1 MSKEHSRRHV
11 ADLRGRLSFSLASK
25 TSNPFYHTSSFL
37 ALTSSYWTNLSFT
50 FSVKEK
56 EPNPDTR
63 EPFQELHAMPSLF
76 FTPFL
81 GRPLGKHLLHLS
93 VSEAT
98 FLLSS
103 YNRKNHL
110 ASSTGRKHRDLLLL
124 HQNTCFTS
132 PSRKTPINRPGPP
145 SRKTRK
151 TPMNKPGSPSRMTRK
166 PEQVLGHWSPFPL
179 EKLIPRRQDSTP

>member
-1 MSKEHSRRHV
+1 MCLRNIPADTLQTHV
-11 ADLRGRLSFSLASK
+11 AALSFSLASK
-25 TSNPFYHTSSFL
+25 TSNSFFHTGSFL

-56 EPNPDTR
+56 EPNSDTR

-81 GRPLGKHLLHLS
+81 GRPLGKHLLHFS
-93 VSEAT
+93 VSEDT

-103 YNRKNHL
+103 HDQKNHL
-110 ASSTGRKHRDLLLL
+110 ASSTGRKHRGLSVSEDTYE
-124 HQNTCFTS
+124 Q
-132 PSRKTPINRPGPP
+132 
-145 SRKTRK
+145 TRA
-151 TPMNKPGSPSRMTRK
+151 PSRMTRK

-179 EKLIPRRQDSTP
+179 EKLIPRHQDSTP